1 MTIYQSLQ
9 TKTSKRIKCPD
20 LEQPKYLTFFSHLSF
35 QVNNF
40 LYFVICKFSFS
51 SDKLFPFGS
60 TFVVKARIY
69 FTAKQER
76 KQAVNRLALFAGKRR
91 EVLCSIVCIWSG
103 R

>member
-1 MTIYQSLQ
+1 MTIYHSLQ
-9 TKTSKRIKCPD
+9 TKTSNGSNAQTLNNQNI
-20 LEQPKYLTFFSHLSF
+20 LTFFSHLSF

-76 KQAVNRLALFAGKRR
+76 KQAVNRLALFAGKRKR
-91 EVLCSIVCIWSG
+91 SSM
-103 R
+103 